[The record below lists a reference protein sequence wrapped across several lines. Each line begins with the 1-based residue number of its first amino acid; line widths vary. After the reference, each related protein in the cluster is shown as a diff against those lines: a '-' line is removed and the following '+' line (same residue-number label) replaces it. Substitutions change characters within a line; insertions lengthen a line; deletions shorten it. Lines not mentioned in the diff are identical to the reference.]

1 MYETGVTV
9 AFLLWLYGCIST
21 VVRKNSLLEKNLNR
35 IGKKTSLL
43 GSDIVDVRYP
53 KDSASKSMLKYVAV
67 MGVSLILIVFSWLYV
82 AVSLF
87 AIFYSFRKDL
97 GVPLVIKE
105 YRWKLRNV
113 DMSFDEIIKA
123 IVQLEGLDE
132 SEYPRVRQEWIDHIN
147 RFKP

>member
-1 MYETGVTV
+1 MYEMGVTI
-9 AFLLWLYGCIST
+9 AFLLWLYGCVST
-21 VVRKNSLLEKNLNR
+21 VIRRNSLLENNLNK

-43 GSDIVDVRYP
+43 GSDIVDIRYP
-53 KDSASKSMLKYVAV
+53 KDSMSKAILKHVAV
-67 MGVSLILIVFSWLYV
+67 MVVSLILIVFSWLYV

-87 AIFYSFRKDL
+87 TIFYSFKKDL
-97 GVPLVIKE
+97 GVPQAIKE

-123 IVQLEGLDE
+123 IVKLEGLDD

-147 RFKP
+147 KLKT